1 MTSRNVDT
9 MRMKHIDVCF
19 LRLQMMFEQGWPV
32 MSQLHNLYI
41 SLKEGVDFRC
51 SGCGSRGG
59 AGRQVIGRLL
69 VQIPGFLSTDPK
81 YPAVLWFGL
90 FNVWVRNSLTQLIV
104 RFLWKHC
111 ITHDWIAPDEQG
123 GTLHCPVCECMG
135 YLETR
140 PPGVC
145 FF

>member
-1 MTSRNVDT
+1 MTNRNVDT

-59 AGRQVIGRLL
+59 AGRNRKAVGSNPWLL
-69 VQIPGFLSTDPK
+69 EHGS
-81 YPAVLWFGL
+81 
-90 FNVWVRNSLTQLIV
+90 
-104 RFLWKHC
+104 
-111 ITHDWIAPDEQG
+111 
-123 GTLHCPVCECMG
+123 
-135 YLETR
+135 
-140 PPGVC
+140 
-145 FF
+145 